1 MKQLWI
7 ILIAI
12 CCSLSLFGQEHNSDT
27 AHPKQSS
34 GPKAVM
40 TDSGRATRSMSG
52 TKGKAPAGVN
62 AGHSGKTDSGKLST
76 AAALNKQNR
85 LKTDSAGDNQEPGQS
100 RNAPVTQT
108 GNGTSGDTAAPSA
121 LSPAEAAARKQQ
133 KEAEQLKA
141 LKDSIYKANR
151 AVIRE
156 RLAKQAAINSANK
169 PDYTL
174 FFPDYFYQNN
184 NNGSDSGALVHIHNY
199 KDRDLLFSAFLVIAL
214 LLGLI
219 KVIFPR
225 YFNQV
230 FWFFLHPNDRKNNIA
245 DQISGQNIVPSLLL
259 NLFFVLTG
267 GLFLTEI
274 LRPGIPGANFWSAWL
289 LFTGLLTGVYLVK
302 FLVIL
307 LSGWIFG
314 APTAATIYNQVVFS
328 INKIIG
334 LLLLPAT
341 LLISYGSGQALAHVL
356 TAVLIIISILLI
368 YRYIASFLLIK
379 GKLKVSAF
387 HFILYLCA
395 VEIIPLLLVYKVL
408 LTNIGSFM

>member
-7 ILIAI
+7 ILIAVG
-12 CCSLSLFGQEHNSDT
+12 CSLTVYGQQRHSDT
-27 AHPKQSS
+27 TAPKQST
-34 GPKAVM
+34 GQKVA
-40 TDSGRATRSMSG
+40 TKDSGRAGHAVSSQQ
-52 TKGKAPAGVN
+52 TKGRDTSKKQPVKSAV
-62 AGHSGKTDSGKLST
+62 GKLSSDT
-76 AAALNKQNR
+76 NTNKTSR
-85 LKTDSAGDNQEPGQS
+85 LQVDSTRITGQDS
-100 RNAPVTQT
+100 LKRKASLGVATKANH
-108 GNGTSGDTAAPSA
+108 SGDSTSPIK
-121 LSPAEAAARKQQ
+121 LSPEQEAARQKQQ
-133 KEAEQLKA
+133 DADRLKA
-141 LKDSIYKANR
+141 LKDSIYKAHTD
-151 AVIRE
+151 AIRE
-156 RLAKQAAINSANK
+156 RLAKQAALNPGNQ
-169 PDYTL
+169 PDYTI
-174 FFPDYFYQNN
+174 FFPDYFYQNSSST
-184 NNGSDSGALVHIHNY
+184 GDTSALVSFHNY
-199 KDRDLLFSAFLVIAL
+199 KDRDLLFYAFLGIAF

-230 FWFFLHPNDRKNNIA
+230 FWFFLHPNDRKNNVS
-245 DQISGQNIVPSLLL
+245 DQIRGQNILPSLLL

-274 LRPGIPGANFWSAWL
+274 LRPGIPGANFWSSWL

-302 FLVIL
+302 YLVIL
-307 LSGWIFG
+307 LSGWVFG
-314 APTAATIYNQVVFS
+314 APIAATIYNQVVFS

-341 LLISYGSGQALAHVL
+341 LLISYGTDQTLGQVL
-356 TAVLIIISILLI
+356 TAVLVIISILLI

-408 LTNIGSFM
+408 LTNIGRFV